1 MRRRIR
7 SWSRRKERIVE
18 KGEEDRVYSR
28 IIVLKVAIGCRITT
42 GIH

>member
-1 MRRRIR
+1 ML
-7 SWSRRKERIVE
+7 ELE
-18 KGEEDRVYSR
+18 KREDIRVYSR